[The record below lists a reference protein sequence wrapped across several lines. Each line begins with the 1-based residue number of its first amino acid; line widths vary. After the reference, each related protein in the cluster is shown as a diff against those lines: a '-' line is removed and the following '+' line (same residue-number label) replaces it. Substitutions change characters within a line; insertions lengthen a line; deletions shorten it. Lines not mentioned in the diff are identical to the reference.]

1 MQRHLTCIICPL
13 GCELTVQTEGE
24 KILSV
29 TGNTCPRGER
39 YAMNECTAPVRT
51 LTTTVL
57 SEDGTLIPVKSA
69 APIPK
74 EHVLD
79 AMALLRDVVAP
90 LPVQIGD
97 VIAKDVFGTNIIA
110 TANHN

>member
-39 YAMNECTAPVRT
+39 YAMNECTAPVR
-51 LTTTVL
+51 
-57 SEDGTLIPVKSA
+57 TLIPVKSA

>member
-69 APIPK
+69 APISK

-90 LPVQIGD
+90 LPVKIGD

-110 TANHN
+110 TTNHN